1 VRHLRTGTNI
11 LFFWDLFECAA
22 AGVTHVVCDR
32 QSQKVT
38 VTGKVDPEALLKRAK
53 KVQKKAEF
61 FSPKIYSQNFIDFIQ
76 SKTAPPPQ
84 EPEAEIFSSFQRHQ
98 SSPRMKIDTHD
109 PYYDTLERSASFSSR
124 DSSGYDAA
132 SHYNGGE
139 QAGSSSSSLY
149 GRQQPPPFYFG
160 RNTYDHNID
169 DEREREASS
178 YSRYMPIAYREMD
191 SHLHDSFPS
200 RPSSYRQ
207 HHGEE
212 FYEGRGDYHSP
223 AYELNQGTSYRR
235 YDPSSYDEISYYDD
249 SHHYQN
255 SERSSVYAKNYISGS
270 DWESRNY
277 YPHHNA
283 NSSSRPAVIG
293 DSGITNPNYMQH
305 VITDY

>member
-1 VRHLRTGTNI
+1 
-11 LFFWDLFECAA
+11 
-22 AGVTHVVCDR
+22 
-32 QSQKVT
+32 
-38 VTGKVDPEALLKRAK
+38 
-53 KVQKKAEF
+53 
-61 FSPKIYSQNFIDFIQ
+61 
-76 SKTAPPPQ
+76 
-84 EPEAEIFSSFQRHQ
+84 
-98 SSPRMKIDTHD
+98 MKIDTHD

-132 SHYNGGE
+132 SHYNAGE

-149 GRQQPPPFYFG
+149 GQQQLPPFYFG

-178 YSRYMPIAYREMD
+178 YSRYMPIAYHEMD

-200 RPSSYRQ
+200 RPSSYRP
-207 HHGEE
+207 HHREE

-249 SHHYQN
+249 SHHYQD
-255 SERSSVYAKNYISGS
+255 SERSSVYAKNYSSGS

-283 NSSSRPAVIG
+283 YSSSRPAVIG

-305 VITDY
+305 VITDYWLWYAPNKAVVLAEAAVLKRVGGSDVLSGTGISHLRSTFFAFIVSNNR

>member
-1 VRHLRTGTNI
+1 VI
-11 LFFWDLFECAA
+11 
-22 AGVTHVVCDR
+22 
-32 QSQKVT
+32 

-61 FSPKIYSQNFIDFIQ
+61 YSAKIYSQHFIDFIQ
-76 SKTAPPPQ
+76 SKTAP
-84 EPEAEIFSSFQRHQ
+84 
-98 SSPRMKIDTHD
+98 

-139 QAGSSSSSLY
+139 QAGPSSSSLY
-149 GRQQPPPFYFG
+149 GQQELPPFYFG

-200 RPSSYRQ
+200 RPSSYRR
-207 HHGEE
+207 HDGEE

-235 YDPSSYDEISYYDD
+235 YDPSSYDAISYYDD

-255 SERSSVYAKNYISGS
+255 SERSSVYAKSYSSGS